1 MILRFPKKTG
11 FCNELNITALMIM
24 QARLVGKASHAG
36 GFSEHDEYVPMV
48 DKTVDVGWKEKQATS
63 QNSLGSTTG

>member
-1 MILRFPKKTG
+1 
-11 FCNELNITALMIM
+11 MIM